1 MVEILGSAPSHTL
14 LIGAPSQYQNN
25 ILNEI
30 VVQHLG
36 NGGAVALLA
45 DSLSQVNTAK
55 SELVALAKERGVTER
70 QLGRLFPI
78 PDVPRLGVEKLSD
91 TISAKAGRGANLLVV
106 HDLSGHVAET
116 KSDRVWFTTV
126 KSILAFLRC
135 NVLTAASYGAEPNRQ
150 SADYSAGI
158 DWRTAGTAADRSPG
172 QSAGA
177 FAGGHSRYQLRRP
190 DCRAQSS
197 RGISVERVGRRRRLV
212 GQQVRHGSA

>member
-14 LIGAPSQYQNN
+14 LIGTPSQYQNN

-30 VVQHLG
+30 AVQRLA
-36 NGGAVALLA
+36 NGGTVALLA

-91 TISAKAGRGANLLVV
+91 TISGKAGRGENLLVV
-106 HDLSGHVAET
+106 HDLSGHVAGT

-150 SADYSAGI
+150 SADYSADCI
-158 DWRTAGTAADRSPG
+158 WSVTAAPNLKVALKLIQPASETLFEFEGHQKDGNIIVFDRTD
-172 QSAGA
+172 
-177 FAGGHSRYQLRRP
+177 RN
-190 DCRAQSS
+190 
-197 RGISVERVGRRRRLV
+197 
-212 GQQVRHGSA
+212 